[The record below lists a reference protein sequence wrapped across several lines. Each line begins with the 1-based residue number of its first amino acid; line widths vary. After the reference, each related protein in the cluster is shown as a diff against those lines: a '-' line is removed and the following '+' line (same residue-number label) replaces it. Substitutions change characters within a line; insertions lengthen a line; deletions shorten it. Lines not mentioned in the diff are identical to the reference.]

1 MQKKKEVDSR
11 SEGDGGKE
19 ESSEGVER
27 PKQNMKCMGER
38 DRVRSELTNR
48 GGEEERELW
57 KQGGLFHSQKRLSY
71 ETVKHCLWAP
81 VSQAS
86 SRHLSLLS
94 VSYSLTLPSKY
105 SKSITLLQLQLLL
118 FNAYL

>member
-48 GGEEERELW
+48 GGGGGRERIM
-57 KQGGLFHSQKRLSY
+57 
-71 ETVKHCLWAP
+71 ET
-81 VSQAS
+81 
-86 SRHLSLLS
+86 RRTI
-94 VSYSLTLPSKY
+94 SLTKE
-105 SKSITLLQLQLLL
+105 TQL
-118 FNAYL
+118 

>member
-38 DRVRSELTNR
+38 DRVRSELTNG
-48 GGEEERELW
+48 GGENYGNKEDYFTL
-57 KQGGLFHSQKRLSY
+57 KRDS
-71 ETVKHCLWAP
+71 AMR
-81 VSQAS
+81 Q
-86 SRHLSLLS
+86 
-94 VSYSLTLPSKY
+94 
-105 SKSITLLQLQLLL
+105 
-118 FNAYL
+118 

>member
-48 GGEEERELW
+48 GGGGRERIM
-57 KQGGLFHSQKRLSY
+57 
-71 ETVKHCLWAP
+71 ET
-81 VSQAS
+81 
-86 SRHLSLLS
+86 RRTI
-94 VSYSLTLPSKY
+94 SLTKE
-105 SKSITLLQLQLLL
+105 TQL
-118 FNAYL
+118 